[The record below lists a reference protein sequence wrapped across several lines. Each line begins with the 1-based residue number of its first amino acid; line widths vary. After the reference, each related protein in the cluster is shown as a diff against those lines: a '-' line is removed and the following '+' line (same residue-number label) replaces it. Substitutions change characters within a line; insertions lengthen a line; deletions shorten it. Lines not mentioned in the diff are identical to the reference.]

1 MQAEQKPTVW
11 LFIDIAPGFGGHEVM
26 LLRWIEELQLASAQK
41 PILVCCSDSRLA
53 ATARDICQV
62 ETVVPVARAGS
73 KVSILSSILRL
84 LRLVH
89 RLKRK
94 YSPELVVVAEGGLL
108 AQRHGLFVARLLR
121 LCTVLYVPLV
131 ASFSAMQI
139 EGAADLERRVRSFY
153 GRLPDAWL
161 TITQDQ
167 AAEFRNWAGVRQPI
181 FLLPNTVNRQ
191 VETAAGTLL
200 PRASDPAKKLRV
212 LVLGRLDRHQ
222 KGLDLLL
229 RYLQD
234 SPHLAEYLVV
244 SLVGEGSYREA
255 IDAALL
261 ADEALRQLLIV
272 QSWEDPLKAMSE
284 HDVLL
289 ITSRFEGVPL
299 VMLEAMCVGIPV
311 IATDLSGTREY
322 LDEFCRYPPGQM
334 NVAFDRLL
342 QLRQAESLRREIAER
357 NLETFRARASGEAF
371 KGAVRDLTGQLHSLV
386 QNRV

>member
-1 MQAEQKPTVW
+1 MQPERKHVW
-11 LFIDIAPGFGGHEVM
+11 LFIDIATSFGGHEVM
-26 LLRWIEELQLASAQK
+26 LLRWIEELRLASARK

-53 ATARDICQV
+53 AMARDICEV
-62 ETVVPVARAGS
+62 ETVMPVGSGGS
-73 KVSILSSILRL
+73 KLSTASFIFRL
-84 LRLVH
+84 LRVVY

-94 YSPELVVVAEGGLL
+94 HSPELVVVAEGGLL

-139 EGAADLERRVRSFY
+139 ENAADLERRVRSFY
-153 GRLPDAWL
+153 GKLPHAWL
-161 TITQDQ
+161 TITHEQSV
-167 AAEFRNWAGVRQPI
+167 EFRSWAGVRQPI
-181 FLLPNTVNRQ
+181 FLLPNTVSRQ

-200 PRASDPAKKLRV
+200 PRASVAAKKLRV
-212 LVLGRLDRHQ
+212 LVLGRMDRHQ

-229 RYLQD
+229 QFLQA

-244 SLVGEGSYREA
+244 SLIGEGPYRGT
-255 IDAALL
+255 IDAALK
-261 ADEALRQLLIV
+261 ADEGLRQVLVV

-289 ITSRFEGVPL
+289 MTSRFEGVPL

-322 LDEFCRYPPGQM
+322 LDEFCRYPVGDIHI
-334 NVAFDRLL
+334 AFDRLL
-342 QLRQAESLRREIAER
+342 QLRQIESLRHEIAAR
-357 NLETFRARASGEAF
+357 NLETFKARASGEAF
-371 KGAVRDLTGQLHSLV
+371 KGAVRELTEQLHSLV
-386 QNRV
+386 QHRA